1 MRHDLPG
8 HHAQRHCPPRNQS
21 ACPAGDL
28 PVASA
33 CHRRRYHRDRARRDP
48 GQPDRRRRDDRRD
61 RDRQP
66 GLWDSLLVGRAGH
79 PPVRGPGRRPGRG
92 HPRPGATRCTPAST
106 PPLPGLPRSPGT
118 PRRQAAGTTGPA
130 RACPG
135 AGLVQP
141 HSSLPRSSAAPSW
154 SPWWRVLRASRCPL
168 WSRASRVTAP
178 PSAAGQSARLPRPA
192 RHRRHRPARQ
202 GPPPPARRRAVP
214 AAPRRPALRPPPPP
228 VAPARSAAHRI
239 PQPPLPRR
247 LAQAAS
253 GHRPVLDLPACRRPT
268 AAAATPT
275 SLPSEAGQL

>member
-1 MRHDLPG
+1 MTCLDIMPSDTAHPETNPHARPETFRSHLP
-8 HHAQRHCPPRNQS
+8 AI
-21 ACPAGDL
+21 
-28 PVASA
+28 VAA
-33 CHRRRYHRDRARRDP
+33 TTGTVLAAIL
-48 GQPDRRRRDDRRD
+48 G
-61 RDRQP
+61 
-66 GLWDSLLVGRAGH
+66 SLIG
-79 PPVRGPGRRPGRG
+79 
-92 HPRPGATRCTPAST
+92 
-106 PPLPGLPRSPGT
+106 
-118 PRRQAAGTTGPA
+118 AAGTIAGIVIGSLASGTASWWAERGIRRSAALAAARAEAIRARGYPLHPGEHAAATRAPAITRDTAAAGSGHHRSRPRLPWRWAGPA
-130 RACPG
+130 AFILAAFVG
-135 AGLVQP
+135 
-141 HSSLPRSSAAPSW
+141 APSW